1 MAIHPTAVVS
11 PNAEIGKNVEIGP
24 YAVIEDDV
32 KIGDD
37 CYIDAHVKV
46 GQYTTIG
53 PRCRIYYGTYIGE
66 PQDHRFYRGIQS
78 YVEIGSDTVIREYV
92 TIHRPPFEF
101 QKTVIG
107 NHVLLMGFVHVAHD
121 VVIGDNVTVA
131 NQTAIS
137 GHVQIGRG
145 AVLSGYIL
153 IHQFVRIGAL
163 AMVGARAML
172 LQDVPPFCLLHEN
185 VISGPNIIGLRRA
198 GMSNQSRLAIRKAI
212 RKVYF
217 EGLNLKNAIEQ
228 IEAGTM
234 TPETTH
240 LVNFLKEAHRG
251 IMPGNPK
258 FSGGNDDSDSAEG

>member
-1 MAIHPTAVVS
+1 
-11 PNAEIGKNVEIGP
+11 
-24 YAVIEDDV
+24 
-32 KIGDD
+32 
-37 CYIDAHVKV
+37 
-46 GQYTTIG
+46 
-53 PRCRIYYGTYIGE
+53 
-66 PQDHRFYRGIQS
+66 
-78 YVEIGSDTVIREYV
+78 
-92 TIHRPPFEF
+92 
-101 QKTVIG
+101 
-107 NHVLLMGFVHVAHD
+107 
-121 VVIGDNVTVA
+121 
-131 NQTAIS
+131 
-137 GHVQIGRG
+137 
-145 AVLSGYIL
+145 
-153 IHQFVRIGAL
+153 
-163 AMVGARAML
+163 ML